1 MASIASLKTKRSPPA
16 GQDRRARRR
25 RETIEEA
32 LDHAVAIMGE
42 QGVGGLT
49 ISEMARRVGV
59 KAPSLYKYFPSLH
72 AVYDALFARGLAS
85 SDAAVQ
91 AAITAPPSGL
101 MRIRAGTRA
110 VVRWCVDNP
119 ALAQLLYWR
128 AVPGFEP
135 SPETFAAS
143 ARGMEQLRAELAE
156 AVRRGELHP
165 RADSDDAV
173 RMLTILMSGLFT
185 QQMAN
190 QPGVAYD
197 NGLFTRRTDDA
208 LDMFIVY
215 YDARRNDADPRP

>member
-1 MASIASLKTKRSPPA
+1 
-16 GQDRRARRR
+16 
-25 RETIEEA
+25 
-32 LDHAVAIMGE
+32 
-42 QGVGGLT
+42 
-49 ISEMARRVGV
+49 
-59 KAPSLYKYFPSLH
+59 
-72 AVYDALFARGLAS
+72 
-85 SDAAVQ
+85 
-91 AAITAPPSGL
+91 
-101 MRIRAGTRA
+101 
-110 VVRWCVDNP
+110 VDNP